1 MQSKNKDHNDENL
14 SLAIGGMTYGVSPLE
29 MAGAYAAV
37 ANDGNYIDQHSILK

>member
-1 MQSKNKDHNDENL
+1 MKFIISNRWND
-14 SLAIGGMTYGVSPLE
+14 IWVSPLE